1 MLAKGVETGMLA
13 GEAYGELMD
22 GWEEVGTKVWEIA
35 AVCLWTLAICALGTA
50 LLIEQLGTGCRKQHP
65 HQAPYTV
72 LLTKVTERLL
82 EVLGRNTWAWVLPIA
97 PVIRWEDAE
106 LLLDEGQKE
115 RGSWIRAGVGIFIVF
130 GLVGV
135 VAVACGCIKEKI

>member
-22 GWEEVGTKVWEIA
+22 GWEEVGAGVWETA
-35 AVCLWTLAICALGTA
+35 AVGLWTLAICALGTA

-72 LLTKVTERLL
+72 LVTKVTERLL
-82 EVLGRNTWAWVLPIA
+82 NVLGMNSWAWVLPIA

-106 LLLDEGQKE
+106 ILLDEGWRE
-115 RGSWIRAGVGIFIVF
+115 RGSWKWAGVGVVIVI

-135 VAVACGCIKEKI
+135 VAVACECSKGNF